1 MMRMRELQVYP
12 VVAVLGTALSLC
24 IFAMGRNLSINP
36 DVRLA
41 FQLPCFDSLL
51 TSKFAIV
58 ILVFFIT
65 YTWVTTNFLVR
76 LTYIEV
82 LSDAYM
88 HVLNSLFCKTYK
100 IALNN
105 LDVVAHKTLLKTSL
119 SNMIFTWSIGW
130 SLCVYTHIM
139 IDIWME
145 THFYYYG
152 ILTHIKTIW
161 FVNFLLLKTQ
171 PTLNLEGKEATLK
184 LLNLSL
190 GFTSIEEML
199 TKPLTNWQFSTS

>member
-1 MMRMRELQVYP
+1 M
-12 VVAVLGTALSLC
+12 
-24 IFAMGRNLSINP
+24 
-36 DVRLA
+36 
-41 FQLPCFDSLL
+41 
-51 TSKFAIV
+51 
-58 ILVFFIT
+58 FFIT

-76 LTYIEV
+76 LTYIDV

-88 HVLNSLFCKTYK
+88 HVMNSLFCKTYK
-100 IALNN
+100 IALNS
-105 LDVVAHKTLLKTSL
+105 LDVVAHKTLLKTSQ

-139 IDIWME
+139 IDSWME

-161 FVNFLLLKTQ
+161 FVIFLLFKTQ
-171 PTLNLEGKEATLK
+171 PTLNLEGREATLK
-184 LLNLSL
+184 LLNLRL

-199 TKPLTNWQFSTS
+199 TKPLTKWQFRTS